1 MNKLLIV
8 TIVGV
13 TKFRPAVMRKGLEIF
28 GIRPWCRSWYG
39 TVILAG

>member
-28 GIRPWCRSWYG
+28 GHHFRDQAM
-39 TVILAG
+39 V